1 MCEEDSQKLSYCHI
15 KFGSSLIIETFP
27 RLCADLYYKYS
38 TEHDIT
44 DLKVVIDS
52 TKIEVA
58 EMSTISEENKV
69 NQDSVELTEPK
80 IREWLVSYL
89 AELLEI
95 QADKVDVE
103 ATFARYGLDSSA
115 AVVLA
120 GDLENWL
127 GKEIEP
133 TILYDYPTIADLAQ
147 YLAK

>member
-1 MCEEDSQKLSYCHI
+1 
-15 KFGSSLIIETFP
+15 
-27 RLCADLYYKYS
+27 
-38 TEHDIT
+38 
-44 DLKVVIDS
+44 
-52 TKIEVA
+52 
-58 EMSTISEENKV
+58 MSTISEENKV
-69 NQDSVELTEPK
+69 NQDNIELTEPK

-120 GDLENWL
+120 GDLETWL